1 MTGPGR
7 RFEGAGSWLRTY
19 LHPSRLVPAMTAGV
33 VIGLLEVVLVAS
45 FAAVIFGGRGAV
57 NLPDAI
63 GFNLFAAVAEA
74 PVPLVACE
82 EPEADRNLGGVEE
95 LTRKRDHAVH
105 EVGLDDVLADLA
117 LARGIGG
124 YGAVGEHEARE
135 ACGY

>member
-1 MTGPGR
+1 MSAYSPASSSPGVVGVR
-7 RFEGAGSWLRTY
+7 DAVDIGVGQPAVGAV
-19 LHPSRLVPAMTAGV
+19 LHLAQLAGV
-33 VIGLLEVVLVAS
+33 YEE
-45 FAAVIFGGRGAV
+45 
-57 NLPDAI
+57 D
-63 GFNLFAAVAEA
+63 LFAAVAEA